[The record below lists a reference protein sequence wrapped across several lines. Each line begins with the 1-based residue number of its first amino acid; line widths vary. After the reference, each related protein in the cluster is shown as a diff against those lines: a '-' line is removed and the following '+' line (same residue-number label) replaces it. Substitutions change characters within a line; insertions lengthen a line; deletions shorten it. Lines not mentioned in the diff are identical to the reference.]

1 MKTFL
6 FFVIMYVLS
15 LVIIKCIN
23 KLSIKLWDEDLI
35 DWVGV
40 IELYIPLYNIFVIL
54 LVFVVISVYELY
66 DKYEDRFEDIINID
80 LIKEKLENLLK

>member
-6 FFVIMYVLS
+6 FFVIIYVLS

-23 KLSIKLWDEDLI
+23 KLSIKLWNEDLI

-40 IELYIPLYNIFVIL
+40 IEFYIPLYNIFVTL